1 MILKLNDDTQIDLKN
16 MLPGSTVAKTQYVR
30 GANITISGSC
40 FRNKDVLRNLLTT
53 IDLIPP
59 STQVTVD
66 DTLYMVYSVSHIE
79 VYGDTAQNVYTD
91 TLHRW
96 NIVLDEEP

>member
-1 MILKLNDDTQIDLKN
+1 MILNLDNDTQIDLKS
-16 MLPGSTVAKTQYVR
+16 MLPGSTVAKTRYTR
-30 GANITISGSC
+30 GASITISGSC
-40 FRNKDVLRNLLTT
+40 FRNKEVLRNLIAT

-79 VYGDTAQNVYTD
+79 VYGNTAQNVYTD